1 MFCKKGD
8 VRGLALK
15 LNYDILSALLRL
27 KLAYILTVIGPFD
40 I

>member
-1 MFCKKGD
+1 MGCVVGD
-8 VRGLALK
+8 VRGLSLK
-15 LNYDILSALLRL
+15 LMVDIFGALLRL